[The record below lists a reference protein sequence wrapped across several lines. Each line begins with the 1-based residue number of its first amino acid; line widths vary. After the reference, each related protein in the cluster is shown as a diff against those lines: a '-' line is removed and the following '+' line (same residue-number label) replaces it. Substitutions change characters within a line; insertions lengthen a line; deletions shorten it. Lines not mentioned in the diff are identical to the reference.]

1 VRENLANIS
10 VNIHELR
17 ERVSSLTAKVRKMQ
31 ENIQTA
37 IQRALDESPERK
49 FVESVEISFTLR
61 DVDLKNPANRIQE
74 EVRLPSGRGKP
85 VKISMFAGGEMAT
98 KAKAAGID
106 VIDPATIEDLG
117 GNKQLARK
125 VANKSDFFLAEIPH
139 MGTVGRFLGVVLG
152 PRGKMPRPVPPTVDP
167 GMIATGL
174 KDTSVVR
181 SRDRIT
187 FHTAFGSREQGIDD
201 LTANAVAIW
210 DRVMSKL
217 ERGAGNIRS
226 CYIKTSMGP
235 SIRVEVVE

>member
-1 VRENLANIS
+1 
-10 VNIHELR
+10 
-17 ERVSSLTAKVRKMQ
+17 MQ

-61 DVDLKNPANRIQE
+61 DVDLKNPTNRIQE

-85 VKISMFAGGEMAT
+85 IKISMFAGGEMAT
-98 KAKAAGID
+98 KAKAAGIE

-125 VANKSDFFLAEIPH
+125 VANKNDFFLAEIPH

-152 PRGKMPRPVPPTVDP
+152 PRGKMPRPVPPNVDP

-174 KDTSVVR
+174 KDTSIVR

-187 FHTAFGSREQGIDD
+187 FHTAFGSREQGLDD

-235 SIRVEVVE
+235 SIKVEVVG

>member
-1 VRENLANIS
+1 
-10 VNIHELR
+10 
-17 ERVSSLTAKVRKMQ
+17 MQ

-85 VKISMFAGGEMAT
+85 IKISMFAGGEMAT

-152 PRGKMPRPVPPTVDP
+152 PRGKMPRPVPPNVDP

-181 SRDRIT
+181 SRDRVT

-217 ERGAGNIRS
+217 ERGPGNIRS

-235 SIRVEVVE
+235 SIKVEVVE

>member
-1 VRENLANIS
+1 
-10 VNIHELR
+10 
-17 ERVSSLTAKVRKMQ
+17 MQ

-61 DVDLKNPANRIQE
+61 DVDLKNPSNRIQE

-125 VANKSDFFLAEIPH
+125 VANKNDFFLAEIPH

-152 PRGKMPRPVPPTVDP
+152 PRGKMPRPVPPNVDP

-174 KDTSVVR
+174 KDTSIVR
-181 SRDRIT
+181 SRDRVT
-187 FHTAFGSREQGIDD
+187 FHTAFGSREQGVDD
-201 LTANAVAIW
+201 LTVNAVAIW

-217 ERGAGNIRS
+217 ERGPSNIRS

-235 SIRVEVVE
+235 SIKVEVVE

>member
-1 VRENLANIS
+1 
-10 VNIHELR
+10 
-17 ERVSSLTAKVRKMQ
+17 MQ

-49 FVESVEISFTLR
+49 FVESVEIAFTLR

-152 PRGKMPRPVPPTVDP
+152 PRGKMPRPVPPNVDP

-174 KDTSVVR
+174 KDTSIVR
-181 SRDRIT
+181 SRDRVT
-187 FHTAFGSREQGIDD
+187 FHTAFGSREQGLDD

-235 SIRVEVVE
+235 SIKVEVVI

>member
-1 VRENLANIS
+1 
-10 VNIHELR
+10 
-17 ERVSSLTAKVRKMQ
+17 MQ

-61 DVDLKNPANRIQE
+61 DVDLKNPTNRIQE

-85 VKISMFAGGEMAT
+85 IKISMFAGGEMAT
-98 KAKAAGID
+98 KAKAAGIE

-125 VANKSDFFLAEIPH
+125 VANKNDFFLSEIPH

-152 PRGKMPRPVPPTVDP
+152 PRGKMPRPVPPNVDP

-174 KDTSVVR
+174 KDTSIVR

-187 FHTAFGSREQGIDD
+187 FHTAFGSREQGLDD

-235 SIRVEVVE
+235 SIKVEVVE